1 MVPGCEDT
9 LQLLSHTITLFMKV
23 IIEAII
29 TTPSLQLKFSQN
41 IANGVW
47 GELDSESSQ
56 EM

>member
-1 MVPGCEDT
+1 MVPGRADT

>member
-1 MVPGCEDT
+1 MVPGRADT
-9 LQLLSHTITLFMKV
+9 LQLLSHTITLFMKG

-29 TTPSLQLKFSQN
+29 TPSLQLKFSQN

-56 EM
+56 GM

>member
-1 MVPGCEDT
+1 MVPGRADT
-9 LQLLSHTITLFMKV
+9 LQLLSHTITLFMKD

-56 EM
+56 GM